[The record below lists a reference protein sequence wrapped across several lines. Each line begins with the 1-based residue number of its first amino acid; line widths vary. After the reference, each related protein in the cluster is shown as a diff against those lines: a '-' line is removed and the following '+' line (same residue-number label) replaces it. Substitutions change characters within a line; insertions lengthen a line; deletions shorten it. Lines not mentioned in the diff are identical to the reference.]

1 MHYEIGNLPWD
12 LLKFSLGMWFG
23 ICWVYGNRHVTTK
36 SIHEGML
43 RTLRSQREQIREL
56 WGGTTRC
63 KESDMV
69 EEEVEVEE
77 VELEEARPSYRKATI
92 VPVPQSKKP
101 IPPKPV
107 RVYQE
112 FPAITAT
119 KKQTRNLEKATT
131 QIRRLTRVD
140 EEPGADKK

>member
-12 LLKFSLGMWFG
+12 FLKFFLGMWFG
-23 ICWVYGNRHVTTK
+23 ACCVYGNRHVTTK

-43 RTLRSQREQIREL
+43 RTLRSQRERINEL
-56 WGGTTRC
+56 MGVPTRC
-63 KESDMV
+63 EEFDTV

-119 KKQTRNLEKATT
+119 KKQTRNLEKAPT